1 MRNLFKKELLYT
13 LHHVVEKEKT
23 FQKRLDKI
31 TKILASHLK
40 VPVVS
45 IYLLRPGEMLELYAT
60 YGLDKRAV
68 HETFLRIGEGLVGE
82 VALQQKLLI
91 VEDAWNHPSFV
102 FKPTTKEQPFKSFLG
117 LPIMK
122 KDLLLGVL
130 VVQHKQVGGFT
141 EDQIETL
148 QLVELLLDELISE
161 ELAKNATQKI
171 NILDMRRKLEGVKLI
186 EGLAVGSVW
195 VHQRAARVV
204 NLLSAETAK
213 EEKKLTQAL
222 SAVQQ
227 ELQKMRV
234 SPVLSDE
241 QKDMFDF
248 YLLLLRDKE
257 WIEKMKDSIRSGL
270 SAEGAVQKIGDE
282 LTEQMAGLKNAY
294 FKERMHDLGDLASR
308 LIFQLQR
315 RKKKVK
321 TNLPSDT
328 ILVANSLGPAELLD
342 YTVENIKA
350 IVLANGSQTMH
361 VVIVARSL
369 NIPVIGGIE
378 NITDLTRT
386 GDLIA
391 VDAIKGYVY
400 VHPTEEILD
409 EFNRRILKRTRR
421 QQAYQTF
428 LKYPSQT
435 TDGVSVS
442 LMANAGFATDLLYFS
457 DSCFDGVGLYRTE
470 LPFMMAET
478 LPDCKTQTE
487 IYRQA
492 YLSAAGRPIVFRTLD
507 IGSDKILPYLGKR
520 KEENPA
526 LGWRSIRI
534 TLDRRALLRSQLRS
548 FIRAVNGGKLSL
560 MFPMIADINEFIE
573 AKKTLQIELE
583 SERQRGTLMP
593 SDIKVGTMLEVPSL
607 IFQLPQLVKLVDFV
621 SVGTNDLCQF
631 LFAVDRGNAQIWERY
646 DALSPALLNTL
657 KYICDTCKEA
667 HIPCSVCGEMAGKP
681 LEAMALI
688 GLGFQTISMNPS
700 ALGAIKSVVCTTNQ
714 EQTAQYLQTQLTMP
728 SHSLRQKLQA
738 YAMDHGVFI

>member
-1 MRNLFKKELLYT
+1 MKNLFKRELLYT

-45 IYLLRPGEMLELYAT
+45 IYLLRPGEMLELFAT
-60 YGLDKRAV
+60 SGLDKRSV

-91 VEDAWNHPSFV
+91 VEDAWAHPSFV
-102 FKPTTKEQPFKSFLG
+102 FKPMTKEQAFKSFLG

-130 VVQHKQVGGFT
+130 VVQQKQVGGFT
-141 EDQIETL
+141 EEQIETL
-148 QLVELLLDELISE
+148 QLVELLLDELLSE
-161 ELAKNATQKI
+161 ELAKNSTQKI
-171 NILDMRRKLEGVKLI
+171 NVLDMRRKLEGVKLI
-186 EGLAVGSVW
+186 EGLAVGTVF
-195 VHQRAARVV
+195 VHQRAARVI
-204 NLLSAETAK
+204 NLLSAESTK
-213 EEKKLTQAL
+213 EEKKFLQACSL
-222 SAVQQ
+222 VQQ
-227 ELQKMRV
+227 ELQKMRL
-234 SPVLSDE
+234 SPILTAE

-248 YLLLLRDKE
+248 YLLLLKDKE
-257 WIEKMKDSIRSGL
+257 WLDKIKDSIHSGL

-282 LTEQMAGLKNAY
+282 LTERMEGLSNTY
-294 FKERMHDLGDLASR
+294 FKERVHDLGDLASR

-315 RKKKVK
+315 RKKLTKHK
-321 TNLPSDT
+321 LPPDT

-342 YTVENIKA
+342 YSVENIKA

-369 NIPVIGGIE
+369 NIPVIGGID

-409 EFNRRILKRTRR
+409 DFHQKILKRTRR
-421 QQAYQTF
+421 QQAYQNF

-435 TDGVSVS
+435 KDGVNVS
-442 LMANAGFATDLLYFS
+442 LMANAGFATDLMYFA
-457 DSCFDGVGLYRTE
+457 DSCFEGVGLYRTE
-470 LPFMMAET
+470 LPFMMAEK

-492 YLSAAGRPIVFRTLD
+492 YLTAAGRPIVFRTLD
-507 IGSDKILPYLGKR
+507 IGSDKILPYLGKK

-534 TLDRRALLRSQLRS
+534 TLDRRALLRSQLRA
-548 FIRAVNGGKLSL
+548 FIRAVDGGDLYL
-560 MFPMIADINEFIE
+560 MFPMISDIDEFIE

-583 SERQRGTLMP
+583 SEKHRGMRLP
-593 SDIKVGTMLEVPSL
+593 ASIKVGTMLEVPSL

-621 SVGTNDLCQF
+621 SVGTNDLYQF

-646 DALSPALLNTL
+646 DSLSPAFLSTL
-657 KYICDTCKEA
+657 KYISDTCKA
-667 HIPCSVCGEMAGKP
+667 ANVSCSVCGEMAGKP

-688 GLGFQTISMNPS
+688 GLGFEKLSLNAS
-700 ALGAIKSVVCTTNQ
+700 ALGAVKSVVCTMNQ
-714 EQTAQYLQTQLTMP
+714 AQTAEYLQTQLSMP
-728 SHSLRQKLQA
+728 SHSLRAKLKA